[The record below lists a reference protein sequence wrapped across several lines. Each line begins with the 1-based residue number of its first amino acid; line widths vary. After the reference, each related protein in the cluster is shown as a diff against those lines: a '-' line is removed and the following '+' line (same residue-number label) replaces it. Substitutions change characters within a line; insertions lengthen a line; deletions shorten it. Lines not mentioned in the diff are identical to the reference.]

1 VAWVVRH
8 EPVQAATNGPDVA
21 VAQAL
26 TVFEHA
32 VRRHAAAQTELR
44 VSRRASTTK
53 AALKTAQDVVEA
65 RLALTAQLQ
74 RLGWNPPADVTLTE
88 PSMVVPRR
96 GD

>member
-1 VAWVVRH
+1 MVGH
-8 EPVQAATNGPDVA
+8 EPAQRGTAAHDIA

-44 VSRRASTTK
+44 VARRPSTTK
-53 AALKTAQDVVEA
+53 AAMKTAEAVVQA
-65 RLALTAQLQ
+65 RLALTAQIE
-74 RLGWNPPADVTLTE
+74 RLGWTPPADISLTE